1 MKKMLIALF
10 AVALFTASA
19 CTTRTCP
26 TYANNTN
33 DIDPEFA
40 VFAKDAVDVQ
50 P

>member
-1 MKKMLIALF
+1 MKKLLIAILS
-10 AVALFTASA
+10 VALFSISS

-33 DIDPEFA
+33 DIDPEYA
-40 VFAKDAVDVQ
+40 VFAKDAVDVA